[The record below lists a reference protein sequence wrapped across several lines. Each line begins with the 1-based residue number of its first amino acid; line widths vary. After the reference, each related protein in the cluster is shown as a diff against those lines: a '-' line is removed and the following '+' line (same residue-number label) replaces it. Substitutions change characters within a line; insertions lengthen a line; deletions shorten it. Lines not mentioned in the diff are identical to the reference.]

1 MKFFLF
7 SLIFFPL
14 TFHLY
19 ADAYLAEDRIYYS
32 ADSYKIDYE
41 NEIIYA
47 NGHAFFRKEDKVVN
61 ADRIV
66 IYYAQGQKWAK
77 LFNNVVVLN
86 EIDNN
91 RISGEY
97 GEVLYNE
104 DIYTI
109 RGNTVYTD
117 EEIEITSD
125 AVSTYKGEESSFSGS
140 VQYTEEH

>member
-1 MKFFLF
+1 MKFLIFT
-7 SLIFFPL
+7 LIFFAL
-14 TFHLY
+14 AYHLY

-41 NEIIYA
+41 SEIIYA
-47 NGHAFFRKEDKVVN
+47 NGHASFRKEDKIVN

-66 IYYAQGQKWAK
+66 IYYAKGQKRAQ

-104 DIYTI
+104 DIYTVK
-109 RGNTVYTD
+109 GNTVYTD

-125 AVSTYKGEESSFSGS
+125 TVSTYKGEESMFSRCA
-140 VQYTEEH
+140 VH